1 MIFRL
6 LKSDTIYLLTLRV
19 KKKFLKQYWIKN
31 CFPIH
36 LRERNY
42 DKSKRLEK
50 EFILIISKNLILFNS
65 MKRNEIN
72 SEKIYNYLFNTT
84 VIFS

>member
-6 LKSDTIYLLTLRV
+6 LKSDTIYLLTIRV
-19 KKKFLKQYWIKN
+19 NKKFLEQYWIKN

-50 EFILIISKNLILFNS
+50 EFYSYYIEKFDILFQFNS
-65 MKRNEIN
+65 IK
-72 SEKIYNYLFNTT
+72 
-84 VIFS
+84 